1 MYLILVGGGNVGMQ
15 LAKKLIGRGHEVL
28 LMEKDSKQAHR
39 LGTVLGE
46 ETIFI
51 GDGCEIAT
59 QKEAGFNRADVVVAV
74 TGEDEDNL
82 VVCQMAKVVWNVQR
96 VLARVND
103 PTHEVI
109 FKKIGVDQTV
119 SATSLIFSLL
129 DQQITMDEF
138 IPVGALAK
146 GNIEIVETILSG
158 RSPAVGMRL
167 RELNLPPKTNIIY
180 ILRKDQGMLVGGDT
194 TFEEGDTLLALV
206 PSDQADTLRDMLAPK
221 H

>member
-28 LMEKDSKQAHR
+28 LMEKDGKQATR
-39 LGTVLGE
+39 LATVLGE
-46 ETIFI
+46 ESVFV
-51 GDGCEIAT
+51 GDGCEVAT
-59 QKEAGFNRADVVVAV
+59 QKEAGFNRADAVVAV

-103 PTHEVI
+103 PSHEEI

-138 IPVGALAK
+138 IQVGALAK
-146 GNIEIVETILSG
+146 GNIEIVELILSG
-158 RSPAVGMRL
+158 RSPVLGLAV
-167 RELNLPPKTNIIY
+167 RELTLPPKTNIIY
-180 ILRKDQGMLVGGDT
+180 ILRKEQGLLVSGDT
-194 TFEEGDTLLALV
+194 TFEEGDTILALV
-206 PSDQADTLRDMLAPK
+206 PSDQADALRGML

>member
-28 LMEKDSKQAHR
+28 LMEKDGKQATR
-39 LGTVLGE
+39 LATVLGE
-46 ETIFI
+46 ESVFV
-51 GDGCEIAT
+51 GDGCEVAT
-59 QKEAGFNRADVVVAV
+59 QKEAGFNRADAVVAV

-103 PTHEVI
+103 PSHEEI

-138 IPVGALAK
+138 IQVGALAK
-146 GNIEIVETILSG
+146 GNIEIVELILSG
-158 RSPAVGMRL
+158 RSPVLGMAVRDL
-167 RELNLPPKTNIIY
+167 TLPPKTNIIY
-180 ILRKDQGMLVGGDT
+180 ILRKEQGLLVSGDT
-194 TFEEGDTLLALV
+194 TFEEGDTILALV
-206 PSDQADTLRDMLAPK
+206 PSDQADALRGML

>member
-28 LMEKDSKQAHR
+28 LMEKDGKQATR
-39 LGTVLGE
+39 LATVLGE
-46 ETIFI
+46 ESVFV
-51 GDGCEIAT
+51 GDGCEVAT
-59 QKEAGFNRADVVVAV
+59 QKEAGFNRADAVVAV

-103 PTHEVI
+103 PSHEEI

-138 IPVGALAK
+138 IQVGALAK
-146 GNIEIVETILSG
+146 GNIEIVELILSG
-158 RSPAVGMRL
+158 RSPVLGMAVRDL
-167 RELNLPPKTNIIY
+167 TLPPKTNIIY
-180 ILRKDQGMLVGGDT
+180 ILRKEQGLLVSGDT
-194 TFEEGDTLLALV
+194 TFEEGETILALV
-206 PSDQADTLRDMLAPK
+206 PSDQADALRGML

>member
-28 LMEKDSKQAHR
+28 LMEKDGKQATR
-39 LGTVLGE
+39 LATILGE
-46 ETIFI
+46 ESVFV
-51 GDGCEIAT
+51 GDGCEVAT
-59 QKEAGFNRADVVVAV
+59 QKEAGFNRADAVVAV

-103 PTHEVI
+103 PSHEEI

-138 IPVGALAK
+138 IQVGALAK
-146 GNIEIVETILSG
+146 GNIEIVELILSG
-158 RSPAVGMRL
+158 RSPVLGMAVRDL
-167 RELNLPPKTNIIY
+167 TLPPKTNIIY
-180 ILRKDQGMLVGGDT
+180 ILRKEQGLLVSGDT
-194 TFEEGDTLLALV
+194 TFEEGDTILALV
-206 PSDQADTLRDMLAPK
+206 PSDQADALRGML

>member
-28 LMEKDSKQAHR
+28 LMEKDGKQAIR
-39 LGTVLGE
+39 LATVLGE
-46 ETIFI
+46 ESVFV
-51 GDGCEIAT
+51 GDGCEVAT
-59 QKEAGFNRADVVVAV
+59 QKEAGFNRADAVVAV

-103 PTHEVI
+103 PSHEEI

-138 IPVGALAK
+138 IQVGALAK
-146 GNIEIVETILSG
+146 GNIEIVELILSG
-158 RSPAVGMRL
+158 RSPVLGMAVRDL
-167 RELNLPPKTNIIY
+167 TLPPKTNIIY
-180 ILRKDQGMLVGGDT
+180 ILRKEQGMLVSGDT
-194 TFEEGDTLLALV
+194 TFEEGDTILALV
-206 PSDQADTLRDMLAPK
+206 PSEQADALRGML

>member
-28 LMEKDSKQAHR
+28 LMEKDSKQATR
-39 LGTVLGE
+39 LATILGE
-46 ETIFI
+46 ESVFV
-51 GDGCEIAT
+51 GDGCEVAT
-59 QKEAGFNRADVVVAV
+59 QKEAGFNRADAVVAV

-103 PTHEVI
+103 PSHEEI

-138 IPVGALAK
+138 IQVGALAK
-146 GNIEIVETILSG
+146 GNIEIVELILSG
-158 RSPAVGMRL
+158 RSPVLGMAVRDL
-167 RELNLPPKTNIIY
+167 TLPPKTNIIY
-180 ILRKDQGMLVGGDT
+180 ILRKEQGLLVSGDT
-194 TFEEGDTLLALV
+194 TFEEGDTILALV
-206 PSDQADTLRDMLAPK
+206 PSDQADALRGML

>member
-15 LAKKLIGRGHEVL
+15 LAKKLIQRGHEVL
-28 LMEKDSKQAHR
+28 LMEKDSRQAHR
-39 LGTVLGE
+39 LATVLGE
-46 ETIFI
+46 EVVFV

-59 QKEAGFNRADVVVAV
+59 QKSAGFNRADAVVAV

-82 VVCQMAKVVWNVQR
+82 VVCQMAKVVWKVQR

-103 PTHEVI
+103 PTHETI

-146 GNIEIVETILSG
+146 GNIEIVESILSQ
-158 RSPAVGMRL
+158 RSPVVGTRV
-167 RELNLPPKTNIIY
+167 RELNLPVQTNIVWI
-180 ILRKDQGMLVGGDT
+180 IRNEQGVLVSGDT
-194 TFEEGDTLLALV
+194 VLMEGDTILALV
-206 PSDQADTLRDMLAPK
+206 PSNQADALRDMLVAK